1 MDEIVDVFLISDES
15 DMVLVANGEESLQM
29 NLQKLDEALT

>member
-1 MDEIVDVFLISDES
+1 MDEIVDVFLFSDES